1 MKRKNM
7 LLLLIGIAAVAVT
20 GLALKDHLPGR
31 GGRDPKAIGEDRTE
45 TSAGKKKGFE
55 TYTAD
60 FGDGYVMR
68 FDYIPGLQEL
78 GTMEIGGVTVVDYGR
93 GTTMLTATHVAADI
107 NYTAAVPHTAEE
119 YLEVGNIAEFC
130 DALPCKKG
138 DAEGYA
144 YWEKHEYSYG
154 TGYTQGFNIF
164 VGDEYFYI
172 FVQQN
177 DESGW
182 PENIENVRI
191 EKR

>member
-1 MKRKNM
+1 MKKKNLM
-7 LLLLIGIAAVAVT
+7 FLILGIAAVAVT
-20 GLALKDHLPGR
+20 GLALKDHLPGK
-31 GGRDPKAIGEDRTE
+31 GNRDPKVIGMNNKEA
-45 TSAGKKKGFE
+45 SSGKGKGYE

-78 GTMEIGGVTVVDYGR
+78 GTMEIGGVTVVDYGK

-107 NYTAAVPHTAEE
+107 NYTAAIPHTAEE
-119 YLEVGNIAEFC
+119 YLGAGIDAEFC
-130 DALPCKKG
+130 DALPYKHG
-138 DAEGYA
+138 DATGYA